1 MPRLILAAAA
11 GLLIHI
17 SPTNAFSWDSTK
29 EQQTLQLVKDFQV
42 AHKVPSI
49 AVGVTV
55 DGKTVLTRGLD
66 AKGAVVPGGESVR
79 YNIGSVT
86 KQFTAATVLAMI
98 EDKTIVPKTKLP
110 LTLDTTG
117 VELFPGLDPPQEGGK
132 ITVRRLLTMTSNI
145 PSYTDD
151 DAELMA
157 DQSGVAPAA
166 QPIDVPKVIERLKTY
181 KLTTP
186 PGKFE
191 YSNTNYFVLALVVAV
206 LNPGNEAN
214 ELVTHHYVRER
225 ILARA
230 GLSETGFVG
239 DPLPSGA
246 VAAPPTY
253 LHPRF
258 FDQGAWP
265 KGAGDMVSTAA
276 DMARWNIA
284 LATGKVISRA
294 SLRMMGAPAAAV
306 TTSAAYSGCS
316 YGMGVYVCKRPSYTF
331 YQHDGVIAG
340 FMASTALGH
349 QQDGSWM
356 SATVLANI
364 DASIDIVELVRNILT
379 TGAR

>member
-1 MPRLILAAAA
+1 
-11 GLLIHI
+11 
-17 SPTNAFSWDSTK
+17 
-29 EQQTLQLVKDFQV
+29 
-42 AHKVPSI
+42 
-49 AVGVTV
+49 
-55 DGKTVLTRGLD
+55 
-66 AKGAVVPGGESVR
+66 
-79 YNIGSVT
+79 
-86 KQFTAATVLAMI
+86 
-98 EDKTIVPKTKLP
+98 
-110 LTLDTTG
+110 
-117 VELFPGLDPPQEGGK
+117 
-132 ITVRRLLTMTSNI
+132 MTSNI

-206 LNPGNEAN
+206 LKPGNEAN

-265 KGAGDMVSTAA
+265 KGAGDMVSTAV
-276 DMARWNIA
+276 DMARSNIA

-294 SLRMMGAPAAAV
+294 SLRMMCAGG
-306 TTSAAYSGCS
+306 SG
-316 YGMGVYVCKRPSYTF
+316 
-331 YQHDGVIAG
+331 D
-340 FMASTALGH
+340 
-349 QQDGSWM
+349 
-356 SATVLANI
+356 N
-364 DASIDIVELVRNILT
+364 VRGL
-379 TGAR
+379 